1 MIKLIDILE
10 NKILVPRRSS
20 EERSKNYLIAIQ
32 KKLQQYIKDGEK
44 GDLSLYKAPI
54 ESLEN
59 LTSVGGYLNLY
70 NSKIKS
76 LGNLKSVGGNLYL
89 TDTPI
94 KSLENLTSVGGGLD
108 LSYTEIESFGNLKSV
123 GGFLYLRNTPISK
136 MYSEKEIRNMVDV
149 KGKIYL

>member
-54 ESLEN
+54 ESLGN
-59 LTSVGGYLNLY
+59 LTSVGGDLDLRD
-70 NSKIKS
+70 SE
-76 LGNLKSVGGNLYL
+76 
-89 TDTPI
+89 I
-94 KSLENLTSVGGGLD
+94 KSLENLTSVGGDLDLNNTSIESLGNLTSVGGYLD

-136 MYSEKEIRNMVDV
+136 MYSKEEIRNMVDV